1 LRFNASL
8 IRLRHDRRM
17 MSLRPILILVLL
29 VLAPA
34 GPVLACPDAL
44 AVPARHHAMTGREL
58 WSPDVFVLQAG
69 GDRALWPCGFGR
81 SGHVRGPPDFVFTLT
96 RMRRYDRL
104 HLRANAPCDTVLLLR
119 DPRGRWF
126 FDDDSGTGHTASL
139 SLAAPVDGAYAVW
152 VGTYRP
158 ERCEARLTLETF

>member
-1 LRFNASL
+1 
-8 IRLRHDRRM
+8 M

-81 SGHVRGPPDFVFTLT
+81 RWHKNTRAPDFSCFTLT
-96 RMRRYDRL
+96 PDAALRPGC
-104 HLRANAPCDTVLLLR
+104 HLRANALAATRPCPACATS
-119 DPRGRWF
+119 RGRWF
-126 FDDDSGTGHTASL
+126 LDA
-139 SLAAPVDGAYAVW
+139 
-152 VGTYRP
+152 
-158 ERCEARLTLETF
+158 